1 MHIAQVVV
9 KGHEFEVK
17 NSWELRILRA
27 IDYGEDDVEIV
38 ISFDAADYK
47 IRFINSLERD
57 ETLWIIVQCCKLF
70 IGVDVSVGYAVDIDS
85 IGYTISTNGSLNR
98 FPLLL
103 GLTANLRIS
112 GDTFTEQEADAEEKL
127 EELKWTEHGGTPH
140 DLQQI
145 LAKETELINMEMIDF
160 LLKWEDDGIA
170 NVNDKNNG
178 HNDTY
183 NILKS
188 LSMVDGEMEGV
199 DLWLTEQLD
208 RLASVQERLYSIEK
222 ETGSVE
228 ATFQNLT
235 SVKDILET
243 FIEEMYFTSIEQ
255 DYLQHP
261 ERLIEDALDQ
271 EDLSTAD
278 ELLGP
283 LNSALGKLQLGLS
296 INEKKLQARLDE
308 KRKEVGSTYQG
319 AHITK
324 AQWKRLQSMTA
335 FATQRNLLID
345 LADSFSN
352 SVNDVAGTLFDSLLC
367 HKALNNPSTQNITV
381 KTFNFERMIQEGL
394 SFGPSYFNKN
404 NDADSGRGGR
414 DDGRVRRDSINSNG
428 SDVNYIPQL
437 RMITTKKLNNSN
449 QAIVAQRVFHGA
461 LNDFIPI
468 LEAILHLTP
477 TLAISLSSSYVQSVY
492 NKLYSP
498 LLKLMLK
505 EIRHMLHPRSSP
517 LHLNNIPV
525 FTLKYIF
532 TGCPLP
538 LRYDQHQYRDCGMLT
553 AWGAL
558 GLAFLMLSPVIKREE
573 TFFNDIFHLDD
584 KVVNKDDSNH
594 DKKTKTEVMLD
605 NLFAIIPE
613 QVEKFM
619 AHHGTTSGTEV
630 DGVETLA
637 MLVTLEIYMNDNLG
651 VVEHEGAM
659 HIIKDTDEYSP
670 YFVQLLHQLKGKFI
684 SRLDLYMSEQIAWI
698 THQKADPK
706 KPDVLQ
712 VVSKFCFLIYQFME
726 VGGKCIVEVLLIIIV
741 FHHHH
746 HHHHHYH
753 RHYHYFHHNIGT
765 F

>member
-1 MHIAQVVV
+1 MHIVQVLV

-27 IDYGEDDVEIV
+27 IDYGDDDVEII

-47 IRFINSLERD
+47 IRFVNSLERD

-70 IGVDVSVGYAVDIDS
+70 IGVDVSVGYSADIDS

-103 GLTANLRIS
+103 GLTANLRLS

-127 EELKWTEHGGTPH
+127 EELKWTENGGTPQ

-145 LAKETELINMEMIDF
+145 LAKETDLINMEMIDF
-160 LLKWEDDGIA
+160 LLKWEEDGGGKG
-170 NVNDKNNG
+170 NSKNKG
-178 HNDTY
+178 ETFD
-183 NILKS
+183 ILKS
-188 LSMVDGEMEGV
+188 LGEVDSELEGV

-208 RLASVQERLYSIEK
+208 KLASVQEKLYSIEK

-243 FIEEMYFTSIEQ
+243 FLEEMYFTTVDQ

-271 EDLSTAD
+271 DDLSNAD
-278 ELLGP
+278 DLLLP
-283 LNSALGKLQLGLS
+283 LNTALGKLQLGLTM
-296 INEKKLQARLDE
+296 NEKKLQTRLDE
-308 KRKEVGSTYQG
+308 KRKEVGSTYNG

-335 FATQRNLLID
+335 FSTQRNLLIN

-352 SVNDVAGTLFDSLLC
+352 SVNDVAGTLFDSLLK
-367 HKALNNPSTQNITV
+367 HKSLNNPSAQNITV
-381 KTFNFERMIQEGL
+381 KKFNFERTIQEGL
-394 SFGPSYFNKN
+394 MFGPSYFNKN
-404 NDADSGRGGR
+404 NSY
-414 DDGRVRRDSINSNG
+414 DGDNGRRDSNDTRARRDSNVSNG
-428 SDVNYIPQL
+428 SDNNYIPQL
-437 RMITTKKLNNSN
+437 RMMTTKKLNNSN
-449 QAIVAQRVFHGA
+449 QAMIAQRVFHGA

-477 TLAISLSSSYVQSVY
+477 NLAISLSSSYVQSVY
-492 NKLYSP
+492 NKLYAP

-517 LHLNNIPV
+517 LQLSNVPV

-532 TGCPLP
+532 SGCPLP
-538 LRYDQHQYRDCGMLT
+538 LRYDQHQYKDCGMLT

-584 KVVNKDDSNH
+584 KVAGKDDTHNNNDNKSR
-594 DKKTKTEVMLD
+594 TEVMLD
-605 NLFAIIPE
+605 NLFATIPE
-613 QVEKFM
+613 QIEKFM
-619 AHHGTTSGTEV
+619 AHPGTLSGSEV
-630 DGVETLA
+630 DGVEILA

-651 VVEHEGAM
+651 VVEHEGVM
-659 HIIKDTDEYSP
+659 HSIKETNEYSP
-670 YFVQLLHQLKGKFI
+670 YFVQLLQQIKKKFV
-684 SRLDLYMSEQIAWI
+684 SRLELYMNEQ
-698 THQKADPK
+698 
-706 KPDVLQ
+706 VL
-712 VVSKFCFLIYQFME
+712 SS
-726 VGGKCIVEVLLIIIV
+726 
-741 FHHHH
+741 
-746 HHHHHYH
+746 
-753 RHYHYFHHNIGT
+753 
-765 F
+765 